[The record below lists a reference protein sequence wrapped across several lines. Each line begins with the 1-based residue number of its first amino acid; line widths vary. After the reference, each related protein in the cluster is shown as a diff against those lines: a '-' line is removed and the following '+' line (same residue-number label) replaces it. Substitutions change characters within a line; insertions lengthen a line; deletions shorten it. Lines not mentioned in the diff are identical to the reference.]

1 MARANNLYFN
11 TNLSHTD
18 FHSFFNFSNILQ
30 SDIKFS
36 EYADS
41 WLNNYQLY
49 IEKDSLPM
57 VISKINIAKQYF
69 GSKCLKNITVSDYQ
83 TFINTYA
90 LFHDKT
96 SVEQINSIM
105 QNLLKSALNT
115 AKYKLLLKI

>member
-1 MARANNLYFN
+1 MTMSNSLYFN
-11 TNLSHTD
+11 TNMV
-18 FHSFFNFSNILQ
+18 HSNLNTFFNFSNILQ
-30 SDIKFS
+30 SDIKFA

-41 WLNNYQLY
+41 WLKSYHFY
-49 IEKDSLPM
+49 IEKDALPM

-69 GSKCLKNITVSDYQ
+69 GNKCLRNITVSDYK

-115 AKYKLLLKI
+115 SKYKVLLKI

>member
-11 TNLSHTD
+11 TNSSHTD

-69 GSKCLKNITVSDYQ
+69 GSKCLKNITVSDYK

-90 LFHDKT
+90 LFHDKA